1 MKFRLLPIIVLA
13 AFLLVSLCSCGDTSK
28 VQPSSQSSAVSEVQA
43 ETQSAAPMT
52 TPQESPSAQPEVS
65 VEEALSSAYVLPVD
79 DWIWPV
85 EDPNASLSIWYAY
98 PPFFPNYFETADDFP
113 DFAYVQE
120 QTGIDLVFSECTF
133 LNAQENLTLLLASGS
148 YPDLIF
154 NMSSYVTT
162 NLEYAVNESIA
173 LDLAALIPEHMPN
186 YSAVFYSND
195 EYVKRATT
203 DAGYIPA
210 IYQLNDL
217 EANEGINKSGPVI
230 RSDWLEATGLEAP
243 KTYDDYHTVL
253 TALKEYCTYPLW
265 MPFTGAY
272 TAGVFAA
279 GYGVTAETAST
290 RAFIN
295 VDGTA
300 VFCPLE
306 DGYREYVEMIR
317 QWYQE
322 GLIDPDFISYN
333 TNANAPT
340 NDQISAEQV
349 AVWSAAANL
358 MDYSNLGNDNVVVQ
372 AITDPVQ
379 KEGDTT
385 MFGDKTAALGTEVVI
400 TTSCADTELAL
411 RWCDWW
417 YTEDGYITANYGIED
432 VSFRYDEEG
441 NPKYTDVIL
450 NPSDGMTVNIA
461 QSIYTCGNGMLLC
474 VQDPERAYQWYQ
486 PDQIEAEKLWATVDQ
501 ATCLMPPISMTA
513 EESETFSGHY
523 ADIQTYLNEM
533 LPSFIIGA
541 VSMDQWDSFLDN
553 IHTMGIDKCLQIQQD
568 ALTRYYAR

>member
-1 MKFRLLPIIVLA
+1 MKKKLTAILVFAGFVLA
-13 AFLLVSLCSCGDTSK
+13 MLGGCGSTAEEPAVESP
-28 VQPSSQSSAVSEVQA
+28 VPEAQAVSQA
-43 ETQSAAPMT
+43 EPEEV
-52 TPQESPSAQPEVS
+52 PQETIAPVPEELSVEEPVS
-65 VEEALSSAYVLPVD
+65 VEEPAPVD
-79 DWIWPV
+79 DWSWPV
-85 EDPNASLSIWYAY
+85 EDPAASLSVWYAY
-98 PPFFPNYFETADDFP
+98 PPFFPNYFETADEFP
-113 DFAYVQE
+113 DFAYAQE
-120 QTGIDLVFSECTF
+120 QTGIDLVFTECTF

-148 YPDLIF
+148 YPDIIF
-154 NMSSYVTT
+154 NMSNYVTT
-162 NLEYAVNESIA
+162 NLEYAVNEAIA
-173 LDLAALIPEHMPN
+173 TDLAQLIPEHMPN

-230 RSDWLEATGLEAP
+230 RSDWLAATGLEAP
-243 KTYDDYHTVL
+243 RTYKEYHTVL

-265 MPFTGAY
+265 MPYTGAY
-272 TAGVFAA
+272 NAGVFAA
-279 GYGVTAETAST
+279 GYGVTAETAGSK
-290 RAFIN
+290 AFID
-295 VDGTA
+295 VDGTV

-306 DGYREYVEMIR
+306 PGYRDYIEMMA

-333 TNANAPT
+333 TNASAPT
-340 NDQISAEQV
+340 NDQIAAEQV

-358 MDYSNLGNDNVVVQ
+358 MDYSNLGNENVVVQ
-372 AITDPVQ
+372 AITNPVQ

-385 MFGDKTAALGTEVVI
+385 MFGDKTAALGTEVIV
-400 TTSCADTELAL
+400 TTSCEDVELAL

-432 VSFRYDEEG
+432 VSFQYDAEG

-474 VQDPERAYQWYQ
+474 VQDPERAYQWYKT
-486 PDQIEAEKLWATVDQ
+486 DQIEAEKLWATVDQ

-513 EESETFSGHY
+513 EESEVYSSHY
-523 ADIQTYLNEM
+523 ADIQTYLDEM

-541 VSMDQWDSFLDN
+541 TSLDQWDSFQEN
-553 IHTMGIDKCLQIQQD
+553 IRDMGIEDCIQAQQA
-568 ALTRYYAR
+568 ALTRYYER